1 MSRFIPFVVLL
12 VGIALFAAVAV
23 FAHVDFNE
31 YRQQDCFVDSV
42 ATLSNNTTVLHYFFW
57 DEDGVERVYQD
68 QGISASEAGQYQ
80 KGNEF
85 KCLFYKGEKKFYH
98 SFAIL
103 RRLLAVIVEYCA
115 DNARICDSHF
125 ELDGCPTTVRIVF
138 AACD

>member
-80 KGNEF
+80 KGNAF
-85 KCLFYKGEKKFYH
+85 KCLFYKGEK
-98 SFAIL
+98 SFITL
-103 RRLLAVIVEYCA
+103 SQYYSDFWLLLLSIALITLGFVIVISSLMG
-115 DNARICDSHF
+115 ARRQF
-125 ELDGCPTTVRIVF
+125 E
-138 AACD
+138 